1 MFYGSQISPQTPHHE
16 CYKDVSACFEYQLS
30 LLEKK
35 VDQLLRKKRYAD
47 RLQVL
52 NQIVF
57 MYIVRV
63 PFLLKSEMLTVIT
76 VEFLVF
82 YSIAHYHLY
91 HFIIIF

>member
-63 PFLLKSEMLTVIT
+63 PLKSPFLLKSEILTVIT

-82 YSIAHYHLY
+82 L
-91 HFIIIF
+91 FI